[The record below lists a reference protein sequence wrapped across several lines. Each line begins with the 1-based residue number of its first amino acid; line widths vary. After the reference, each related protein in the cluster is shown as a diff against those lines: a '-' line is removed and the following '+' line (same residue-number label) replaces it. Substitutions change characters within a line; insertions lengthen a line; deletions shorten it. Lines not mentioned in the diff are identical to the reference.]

1 MKISKFVFS
10 LVGYKAVNAENLDSL
25 TYAVRLYKQGDID
38 EAESVVKKYLMT
50 RPDDM
55 RGWMTLAKMTDDPQ
69 VKRRSLERVLAK
81 DPYHKQ
87 ARDMLNVLMDVM
99 PNITEFGAESRVDA
113 LTHKKQEHQQT
124 TAQSEAKAQWST
136 IGTRLFLLLI
146 VVAIVIGGV
155 LVLQGQGI

>member
-1 MKISKFVFS
+1 
-10 LVGYKAVNAENLDSL
+10 VNAENLDSL
-25 TYAVRLYKQGDID
+25 TYAVRLYKQGDTD
-38 EAESVVKKYLMT
+38 EAEAIVKKYLMT
-50 RPDDM
+50 RSDDV

-87 ARDMLNVLMDVM
+87 AREMLNVLLDVM

-113 LTHKKQEHQQT
+113 LTHKKQEHR
-124 TAQSEAKAQWST
+124 QSASHEEAKSKWET
-136 IGTRLFLLLI
+136 IGTRLFLLL
-146 VVAIVIGGV
+146 VMMAIVIGGV